1 MRAWAGILLS
11 IFTTASAW
19 AQDGARAIKTE
30 SAELVAV
37 GQIQAQFGVEFLHAA
52 CYSLSGLEGDLLRLG
67 IMSVR
72 VGAGDYAEFLLS
84 GVGRDYLTINK
95 RYPAVLPTTISG
107 NTTSDFGDLII
118 GAKLKL
124 TPEKGPRP
132 AISFKFA
139 TQLPNA
145 SNEKGLGNDETEFFS
160 TVLLSKHLGKALVSG
175 NLGLAIL
182 GSPVQAN
189 SQADLLTYGFSFVLP
204 VHQRLELI
212 GELSGRQGPDHLG
225 NENLSQ
231 AQMGARIRAGGMR
244 WDVAGIV
251 GFKDQNPRSGLAVS
265 VTFDFQAFHKK
276 RIPVTIPSEKAPAK
290 K

>member
-1 MRAWAGILLS
+1 VKNWRMVFIAVFMATPL
-11 IFTTASAW
+11 W

-37 GQIQAQFGVEFLHAA
+37 GRIQADIGVEFLHRAR
-52 CYSLSGLEGDLLRLG
+52 YSLSGLEGDLLRLG
-67 IMSVR
+67 ITNLRIGV
-72 VGAGDYAEFLLS
+72 GDYAEFLLS

-95 RYPAVLPTTISG
+95 RYPAIIPPTISG
-107 NTTSDFGDLII
+107 DTTSDFGDLII

-124 TPEKGPRP
+124 VPEKGTRP

-139 TQLPNA
+139 VQLPNA
-145 SNEKGLGNDETEFFS
+145 SNERGLGNDETEFFS
-160 TVLLSKHLGKALVSG
+160 SLLLSKHLGRAQISG

-189 SQADLLTYGFSFVLP
+189 SQADMLTYGFSFVLP
-204 VHQRLELI
+204 VHQRLELV
-212 GELSGRQGPDHLG
+212 GELSGRQGPVRLG

-231 AQMGARIRAGGMR
+231 AQMGARIRAGGLR

-251 GFKDQNPRSGLAVS
+251 GFKEFNPRSGLAVG

-276 RIPVTIPSEKAPAK
+276 RSPVTIPSEKPPVK

>member
-1 MRAWAGILLS
+1 MKNWRMVFIAVFMATPL
-11 IFTTASAW
+11 W

-37 GQIQAQFGVEFLHAA
+37 GRIQADIGVEFLHRAR
-52 CYSLSGLEGDLLRLG
+52 YSLSGLEGDLLRLG
-67 IMSVR
+67 ITNLRIGV
-72 VGAGDYAEFLLS
+72 GDYAEFLLS

-95 RYPAVLPTTISG
+95 RYPAIIPPTISG
-107 NTTSDFGDLII
+107 DTTSDFGDLII

-124 TPEKGPRP
+124 VPEKGTRP

-139 TQLPNA
+139 VQLPNA
-145 SNEKGLGNDETEFFS
+145 SNERGLGNDETEFFS
-160 TVLLSKHLGKALVSG
+160 SLLLSKHLGRAQISG

-189 SQADLLTYGFSFVLP
+189 SQADMLTYGFSFVLP
-204 VHQRLELI
+204 VHQRLELV
-212 GELSGRQGPDHLG
+212 GELSGRQGPVRLG

-231 AQMGARIRAGGMR
+231 AQMGARIRAGGLR

-251 GFKDQNPRSGLAVS
+251 GFKEFNPRSGLAVG

-276 RIPVTIPSEKAPAK
+276 RSPVTIPSEKPPVK